1 MTVRRT
7 SSLIESLDRL
17 PPCLVRLVARNGH
30 SGHRLSLAALSD
42 RSGLSYGAVQ
52 RLSEKK
58 SWKDTPPWMIDAFCS
73 ACGVDPLRPRAKL
86 AYLRRMLSDP
96 NGYKKLSA
104 RSGAGSPKNV
114 LRMLQ
119 TLSE

>member
-1 MTVRRT
+1 MA
-7 SSLIESLDRL
+7 SLIETLDRL

-30 SGHRLSLAALSD
+30 SGRRLSLSALSQ
-42 RSGLSYGAVQ
+42 RAGLSYGTVQ

-58 SWKDTPPWMIDAFCS
+58 TWKDTPPWMIDAFCS
-73 ACGVDPLRPRAKL
+73 ACGVDLLHPRAKL
-86 AYLRRMLSDP
+86 DYLRRVLSDP